1 MAQTTPQTFEN
12 HTRIVRAYHMGAFPL
27 LAINLLWSGY
37 RVMGNFSA
45 DAVVALLLAIALLLI
60 FFHARI
66 FALAVQDRV
75 IRLEMRL
82 RLEKLLPPDQRARI
96 PDFTVGQLVA
106 LRFASDEELPDLA
119 RKVLSENLTDRKT
132 IKRMIK
138 KWNPDYLR
146 A

>member
-1 MAQTTPQTFEN
+1 MAQATPQTFEN
-12 HTRIVRAYHMGAFPL
+12 HTRFVPAYHMGAFPL
-27 LAINLLWSGY
+27 LVINLLWSGY
-37 RVMGNFSA
+37 RAVRNFSP

-66 FALAVQDRV
+66 FALTVQDRV

-82 RLEKLLPPDQRARI
+82 RMEKLLPADLRPRI
-96 PDFTVGQLVA
+96 PDFTVSQLVA
-106 LRFASDEELPDLA
+106 LRFASDEELPELS
-119 RKVLSENLTDRKT
+119 RKVLTENITSRKT